1 MRAEEEYTHVIHS
14 GGGPYFVQPGA
25 DMKRRKRTMLLLAI
39 FAGSLMTA
47 QLAGCA
53 MVYRQM
59 KHKMMRNYQ
68 EGIALYSR
76 GKYADALDRF
86 ETVQSIDPEYGNVRR
101 YILITKDALTKR
113 AREYYEKGM
122 QKKRSGDYEEA
133 LDMFLLVVKEDE
145 NYRDTRY
152 QIQALRDTRQ
162 IRQKFENS
170 VRKATAWYNRAQ
182 FQRAYGECL
191 KAKKYNPDSLEL
203 LALMQK
209 VEFELTKRSR
219 PYLERARNLYEKNM
233 YIEAKRQLG
242 RALYVNPWDV
252 DAKELMN
259 KCNRKIYV
267 EDLYRRA
274 KVKYNQGDMFAAFD
288 LFNEVNERER
298 GYRDSERYLAVLS
311 ERLGRSIPQYYE
323 KGVSYYDNERFSE
336 AIVEF
341 NRILKINPNHQKA
354 REYRER
360 ALAKLELKRSLGAD

>member
-1 MRAEEEYTHVIHS
+1 
-14 GGGPYFVQPGA
+14 
-25 DMKRRKRTMLLLAI
+25 MKRRKRTMLLLAI

-68 EGIALYSR
+68 EGIALYSK

-133 LDMFLLVVKEDE
+133 LDMFLLVIKEDE

-170 VRKATAWYNRAQ
+170 MRKATAWYNRAQ

-203 LALMQK
+203 LALMEK

-219 PYLERARNLYEKNM
+219 PYLERARNLYREEHVYRGK
-233 YIEAKRQLG
+233 EAAGTGPLRQ
-242 RALYVNPWDV
+242 
-252 DAKELMN
+252 
-259 KCNRKIYV
+259 
-267 EDLYRRA
+267 
-274 KVKYNQGDMFAAFD
+274 
-288 LFNEVNERER
+288 
-298 GYRDSERYLAVLS
+298 
-311 ERLGRSIPQYYE
+311 
-323 KGVSYYDNERFSE
+323 
-336 AIVEF
+336 
-341 NRILKINPNHQKA
+341 
-354 REYRER
+354 
-360 ALAKLELKRSLGAD
+360 SLGC